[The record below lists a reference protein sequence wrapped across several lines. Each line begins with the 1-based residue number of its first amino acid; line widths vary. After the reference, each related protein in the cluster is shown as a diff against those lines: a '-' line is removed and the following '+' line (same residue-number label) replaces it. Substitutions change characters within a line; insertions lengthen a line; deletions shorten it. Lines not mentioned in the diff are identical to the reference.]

1 MNNTPNLPDT
11 EQQRLQAL
19 DSYQIMDSLPE
30 EDFDELTKMASQIC
44 GTPIALIT
52 LVDSSR
58 QWFKSK
64 LGIDVQQTPREHAF
78 CAYTITDPSGI
89 LMVSNA
95 REDQRFAENPLV
107 TGDPNI
113 AFYAGISLQT
123 SEGMQLGS
131 LCVIDTIP
139 RTLDEQQLWSLKVLG
154 KQVIAQMELRKK
166 LLLLSEAN
174 RRLAE
179 TNQFMQ
185 QFATAAA
192 HDIKNPLTTI
202 SMSTELLTRH
212 LNHSGDHKGH
222 KLALTSLNSA
232 KTLAK
237 LINDMLDY
245 SIRPEILTAQHES
258 IELGSFLRRTVSM
271 LSIPENVQISY
282 PEAKI
287 EINTS
292 AIALHQIMINL
303 LTNSVRYNDK
313 QTCLIQIDCVI
324 KDDLVNIT
332 VCDNGMG
339 IRKEELERIFQ
350 RNVTL
355 NTSDRFAQSGTG
367 IGLATVK
374 LLVEKLGGQISVQS
388 TPGTGSAFTF
398 TISSKKPALRTI
410 RKSFCNKKE
419 VMKAQ

>member
-1 MNNTPNLPDT
+1 MNDIAKLP
-11 EQQRLQAL
+11 ENEKQRLEAL
-19 DSYQIMDSLPE
+19 ESYQIMDSLPE

-64 LGIDVQQTPREHAF
+64 LGIDVQQTPRTHAF
-78 CAYTITDPSGI
+78 CAHTIIDPTGV
-89 LMVSNA
+89 MVVSNA

-113 AFYAGISLQT
+113 AFYAGISLLT
-123 SEGMQLGS
+123 PEGMPLGS

-166 LLLLSEAN
+166 LSLLCETN

-185 QFATAAA
+185 QFATTAA

-202 SMSTELLTRH
+202 SMSAELLTRH
-212 LNHSGDHKGH
+212 LDNSGDKKGH
-222 KLALTSLNSA
+222 KLALTSLNGIKA
-232 KTLAK
+232 LRK

-245 SIRPEILTAQHES
+245 SIRPEILTVQHEL
-258 IELGSFLRRTVSM
+258 IELNSFLRKTVSM
-271 LSIPENVQISY
+271 LSIPENVNISY

-287 EINTS
+287 EISTS
-292 AIALHQIMINL
+292 SIALQQIMINL

-313 QTCLIQIDCVI
+313 QTCLIHIDCVI
-324 KDDLVNIT
+324 IDDLAQIT
-332 VCDNGMG
+332 IIDNGMG

-388 TPGTGSAFTF
+388 TPGIGSAFTF
-398 TISSKKPALRTI
+398 TIRSKKINVRNDLEI
-410 RKSFCNKKE
+410 VEK
-419 VMKAQ
+419 

>member
-1 MNNTPNLPDT
+1 
-11 EQQRLQAL
+11 
-19 DSYQIMDSLPE
+19 MDSLPE

-398 TISSKKPALRTI
+398 TISSKKTSIKNNSKIVL
-410 RKSFCNKKE
+410 
-419 VMKAQ
+419 Q

>member
-1 MNNTPNLPDT
+1 MNNITILPQN
-11 EQQRLQAL
+11 EKQRLQAL
-19 DSYQIMDSLPE
+19 DSYQIIDSLPE

-52 LVDSSR
+52 LLDSSR

-64 LGIDVQQTPREHAF
+64 LGIDVQQTPRAHAF
-78 CAYTITDPSGI
+78 CAHTIIDPTGV
-89 LMVSNA
+89 MVVSDA

-113 AFYAGISLQT
+113 AFYAGISLLT
-123 SEGMQLGS
+123 PEGMALGS
-131 LCVIDTIP
+131 LCVIDTVP
-139 RTLDEQQLWSLKVLG
+139 RKLDEQQIWSLKVLG

-166 LLLLSEAN
+166 LLLLCETN

-185 QFATAAA
+185 QFATTAA

-202 SMSTELLTRH
+202 SMSAELLTRH
-212 LNHSGDHKGH
+212 LENSGDKKGH
-222 KLALTSLNSA
+222 NLALVCLNGIKA
-232 KTLAK
+232 LRK

-245 SIRPEILTAQHES
+245 SIRPEILTGQHET
-258 IELGSFLRRTVSM
+258 IELGSFLRKTVSM

-287 EINTS
+287 EISTS
-292 AIALHQIMINL
+292 AIALQQIMINP

-324 KDDLVNIT
+324 IDDLSNIT
-332 VCDNGMG
+332 VRDNGIG

-374 LLVEKLGGQISVQS
+374 LLVEKLGGEISVQS
-388 TPGTGSAFTF
+388 TPHIGSAFTF
-398 TISSKKPALRTI
+398 TIRSKKTA
-410 RKSFCNKKE
+410 
-419 VMKAQ
+419 

>member
-1 MNNTPNLPDT
+1 LNNTPNLPDT

-398 TISSKKPALRTI
+398 TISSKKTSIKNNSKIVL
-410 RKSFCNKKE
+410 
-419 VMKAQ
+419 Q

>member
-1 MNNTPNLPDT
+1 MNDTAKLP
-11 EQQRLQAL
+11 ENEKQRLEAL
-19 DSYQIMDSLPE
+19 ESYQIMDSLPE

-64 LGIDVQQTPREHAF
+64 LGIDVQQTPRAHAF
-78 CAYTITDPSGI
+78 CAHTIIDPTGV
-89 LMVSNA
+89 MVVSNA
-95 REDQRFAENPLV
+95 KEDQRFTQNPLV

-113 AFYAGISLQT
+113 AFYAGISLLT
-123 SEGMQLGS
+123 AEGMPLGT
-131 LCVIDTIP
+131 LCVIDNVP
-139 RTLDEQQLWSLKVLG
+139 RTLNEQQLWSLKVLG
-154 KQVIAQMELRKK
+154 KQVIAHMELRKK
-166 LLLLSEAN
+166 LLLLCEAN

-192 HDIKNPLTTI
+192 HDIKNPLSTI
-202 SMSTELLTRH
+202 SMSAELLTRH
-212 LNHSGDHKGH
+212 LNNNGDQKGL
-222 KLALTSLNSA
+222 KLASTGLNSA
-232 KTLAK
+232 KSLAK

-245 SIRPEILTAQHES
+245 SIRPEILTAQHEM
-258 IELGSFLRRTVSM
+258 IELGGFLRKTVAM

-282 PEAKI
+282 PETKI

-292 AIALHQIMINL
+292 AIALHQILINL

-313 QTCLIQIDCVI
+313 QTCLVKIDCVI
-324 KDDLVNIT
+324 NDDIARIT
-332 VCDNGMG
+332 VSDNGIG

-374 LLVEKLGGQISVQS
+374 LLVEKLGGEINVQS
-388 TPGTGSAFTF
+388 TPGIGSAFSF
-398 TISSKKPALRTI
+398 TIKSKKDIAE
-410 RKSFCNKKE
+410 KE
-419 VMKAQ
+419 LKTAIE

>member
-1 MNNTPNLPDT
+1 MNDIAKLP
-11 EQQRLQAL
+11 ENEKQRLETL
-19 DSYQIMDSLPE
+19 ESYQIMDSLPE

-64 LGIDVQQTPREHAF
+64 LGIDVQQTPRAHAF
-78 CAYTITDPSGI
+78 CAHTIIDPTGV
-89 LMVSNA
+89 MVVSNA
-95 REDQRFAENPLV
+95 KEDQRFTQNPLV

-113 AFYAGISLQT
+113 AFYAGISLLT
-123 SEGMQLGS
+123 AEGMPLGT
-131 LCVIDTIP
+131 LCVIDNVP
-139 RTLDEQQLWSLKVLG
+139 RTLNEQQLWSLKVLG
-154 KQVIAQMELRKK
+154 KQVIAHMELRKK
-166 LLLLSEAN
+166 LLLLCEAN

-192 HDIKNPLTTI
+192 HDIKNPLSTI
-202 SMSTELLTRH
+202 SMSAELLTRH
-212 LNHSGDHKGH
+212 LNNNGDQKGL
-222 KLALTSLNSA
+222 KLASTGLNSA
-232 KTLAK
+232 KALAK

-245 SIRPEILTAQHES
+245 SIRPEILTAQHEM
-258 IELGSFLRRTVSM
+258 IELGGFLRKTVAM

-282 PEAKI
+282 PETKI

-292 AIALHQIMINL
+292 AIALHQILINL

-313 QTCLIQIDCVI
+313 QTCLVKIDSVI
-324 KDDLVNIT
+324 NDDIARIT
-332 VCDNGMG
+332 VSDNGIG

-374 LLVEKLGGQISVQS
+374 LLVEKLGGEISVQS
-388 TPGTGSAFTF
+388 TPGIGSAFSF
-398 TISSKKPALRTI
+398 TIKSKKDIAEKELKTTI
-410 RKSFCNKKE
+410 E
-419 VMKAQ
+419 

>member
-398 TISSKKPALRTI
+398 TISSKKTSIKNNSKIVL
-410 RKSFCNKKE
+410 
-419 VMKAQ
+419 Q

>member
-1 MNNTPNLPDT
+1 MNNIAILPQN
-11 EQQRLQAL
+11 EKQRLQAL

-52 LVDSSR
+52 LLDSSR

-64 LGIDVQQTPREHAF
+64 LGIDVQQTPRAHAF
-78 CAYTITDPSGI
+78 CAHTIIDPTGV
-89 LMVSNA
+89 MVVSNA

-113 AFYAGISLQT
+113 AFYAGISLLT
-123 SEGMQLGS
+123 PEGMALGS
-131 LCVIDTIP
+131 LCVIDTVP
-139 RTLDEQQLWSLKVLG
+139 RKLNEQQIWSLKVLA

-166 LLLLSEAN
+166 LLLLCETN

-185 QFATAAA
+185 QFATTAA

-202 SMSTELLTRH
+202 SMSAELLTRH
-212 LNHSGDHKGH
+212 LENSGDKKGH
-222 KLALTSLNSA
+222 NLALVCLNGIKA
-232 KTLAK
+232 LRK
-237 LINDMLDY
+237 LINEMLDY
-245 SIRPEILTAQHES
+245 SIRPEILTAQHET
-258 IELGSFLRRTVSM
+258 IELGSFLRKTVSM

-287 EINTS
+287 EISTS
-292 AIALHQIMINL
+292 AIALQQIMINL

-313 QTCLIQIDCVI
+313 QTCLIQIDCVVI
-324 KDDLVNIT
+324 DDLANIT
-332 VCDNGMG
+332 VRDNGIG

-374 LLVEKLGGQISVQS
+374 LLVEKLGGEISVQS
-388 TPGTGSAFTF
+388 TPYIGSAFTF
-398 TISSKKPALRTI
+398 TVRSKKA
-410 RKSFCNKKE
+410 
-419 VMKAQ
+419 A

>member
-1 MNNTPNLPDT
+1 MNHIPNLPDN
-11 EQQRLQAL
+11 EKQRLQAL
-19 DSYQIMDSLPE
+19 ESYQIMDSLPE

-64 LGIDVQQTPREHAF
+64 LGIDVEQTPRAHAF
-78 CAYTITDPSGI
+78 CAHTITDPDGI
-89 LMVSNA
+89 MVVSNA
-95 REDQRFAENPLV
+95 KEDERFAKNPLV

-113 AFYAGISLQT
+113 AFYAGISLLT
-123 SEGMQLGS
+123 PEGMPLGS
-131 LCVIDTIP
+131 LCVIDTVP
-139 RTLDEQQLWSLKVLG
+139 RTLDDQQLWSLKVLG

-166 LLLLSEAN
+166 LLLICETN
-174 RRLAE
+174 KRLAE

-185 QFATAAA
+185 QFATTAA
-192 HDIKNPLTTI
+192 HDIKNPLATI
-202 SMSTELLTRH
+202 SMSTELLTKH
-212 LNHSGDHKGH
+212 LDNSGDKKGH
-222 KLALTSLNSA
+222 KLALISLNGIKA
-232 KTLAK
+232 LRK

-245 SIRPEILTAQHES
+245 SIRPENLTVQHEL
-258 IELGSFLRRTVSM
+258 IELGGFLRKTVSM
-271 LSIPENVQISY
+271 LSIPENVKISY

-287 EINTS
+287 EISTS
-292 AIALHQIMINL
+292 AIALQQIMINL
-303 LTNSVRYNDK
+303 LTNAVRYNDK
-313 QTCLIQIDCVI
+313 QTCLIHIDCVI
-324 KDDLVNIT
+324 IDDLAHIT
-332 VCDNGMG
+332 VSDNGIG

-374 LLVEKLGGQISVQS
+374 LLADKLGGQISVQS

-398 TISSKKPALRTI
+398 TIRSKKPL
-410 RKSFCNKKE
+410 
-419 VMKAQ
+419 

>member
-185 QFATAAA
+185 QFATAAT

-350 RNVTL
+350 RNVT
-355 NTSDRFAQSGTG
+355 
-367 IGLATVK
+367 
-374 LLVEKLGGQISVQS
+374 
-388 TPGTGSAFTF
+388 
-398 TISSKKPALRTI
+398 
-410 RKSFCNKKE
+410 
-419 VMKAQ
+419 

>member
-1 MNNTPNLPDT
+1 LNNIPTPPDN
-11 EQQRLQAL
+11 EKQRLEAL
-19 DSYQIMDSLPE
+19 ESYQIMDSLPE

-52 LVDSSR
+52 LVDNSR

-64 LGIDVQQTPREHAF
+64 LGIDVQQTPRAHAF
-78 CAYTITDPSGI
+78 CAHTIIDPSGV
-89 LMVSNA
+89 MVVSNA
-95 REDQRFAENPLV
+95 KEDQRFAENPLV

-113 AFYAGISLQT
+113 AFYAGISLLT
-123 SEGMQLGS
+123 PEGMPMGS

-166 LLLLSEAN
+166 LLLLCETNN
-174 RRLAE
+174 RLVE

-192 HDIKNPLTTI
+192 HDIKNPLSTI
-202 SMSTELLTRH
+202 SMSSELLVRH
-212 LNHSGDHKGH
+212 LNNSGDQKGI
-222 KLALTSLNSA
+222 KLASTSLNSA
-232 KTLAK
+232 KTLGK

-245 SIRPEILTAQHES
+245 SIRPEILTVQHET
-258 IELGSFLRRTVSM
+258 IELDGFLHKTVAM

-282 PEAKI
+282 PEKKI
-287 EINTS
+287 RINTS
-292 AIALHQIMINL
+292 AIALQQIMINL
-303 LTNSVRYNDK
+303 LTNSIRYNDK
-313 QTCLIQIDCVI
+313 QICLIQIDCVI
-324 KDDLVNIT
+324 DDDIAKIT
-332 VCDNGMG
+332 VSDNGMG

-374 LLVEKLGGQISVQS
+374 LLVEKLGGEISVQS
-388 TPGTGSAFTF
+388 TPGIGSAFTF
-398 TISSKKPALRTI
+398 TMRSNKPI
-410 RKSFCNKKE
+410 
-419 VMKAQ
+419 

>member
-1 MNNTPNLPDT
+1 MNNIAILPQN
-11 EQQRLQAL
+11 EKQRLQAL

-52 LVDSSR
+52 LLDSSR

-64 LGIDVQQTPREHAF
+64 LGIDVQQTPRAHAF
-78 CAYTITDPSGI
+78 CAHTIIDPTGV
-89 LMVSNA
+89 MVVSNA

-113 AFYAGISLQT
+113 AFYAGISLLT
-123 SEGMQLGS
+123 PEGMALGS
-131 LCVIDTIP
+131 LCVIDTVP
-139 RTLDEQQLWSLKVLG
+139 RKLDEQQIWSLKVLG

-166 LLLLSEAN
+166 LLLLCETN

-185 QFATAAA
+185 QFATTAA

-202 SMSTELLTRH
+202 SMSAELLTRH
-212 LNHSGDHKGH
+212 LENSGDKKGH
-222 KLALTSLNSA
+222 NLALVCLNGIKA
-232 KTLAK
+232 LRK

-245 SIRPEILTAQHES
+245 SIRPEILTAQHET
-258 IELGSFLRRTVSM
+258 IELGSFFRKTVSM

-282 PEAKI
+282 PETKI
-287 EINTS
+287 EISTS
-292 AIALHQIMINL
+292 AIALQQIMINL

-313 QTCLIQIDCVI
+313 QTCQIQIDCVVI
-324 KDDLVNIT
+324 DDLANIT
-332 VCDNGMG
+332 VRDNGIG

-374 LLVEKLGGQISVQS
+374 LLVEKLGGEISVQS
-388 TPGTGSAFTF
+388 TPYIGSAFTF
-398 TISSKKPALRTI
+398 TIRSKKQ
-410 RKSFCNKKE
+410 RKYKFKKHYIY
-419 VMKAQ
+419 

>member
-1 MNNTPNLPDT
+1 LNNIAILPQN
-11 EQQRLQAL
+11 EKQRLQAL

-52 LVDSSR
+52 LLDSSR

-64 LGIDVQQTPREHAF
+64 LGIDVQQTPRAHAF
-78 CAYTITDPSGI
+78 CAHTIIDPTGV
-89 LMVSNA
+89 MVVSNA

-113 AFYAGISLQT
+113 AFYAGISLLT
-123 SEGMQLGS
+123 PEGMALGS
-131 LCVIDTIP
+131 LCVIDTVP
-139 RTLDEQQLWSLKVLG
+139 RKLNEQQIWSLKVLA

-166 LLLLSEAN
+166 LLLLCETN

-185 QFATAAA
+185 QFATTAA

-202 SMSTELLTRH
+202 SMSAELLTRH
-212 LNHSGDHKGH
+212 LENSGDKKGH
-222 KLALTSLNSA
+222 NLALVCLNGIKA
-232 KTLAK
+232 LRK
-237 LINDMLDY
+237 LINEMLDY
-245 SIRPEILTAQHES
+245 SIRPEILTAQHET
-258 IELGSFLRRTVSM
+258 IELGSFLRKTVSM

-287 EINTS
+287 EISTS
-292 AIALHQIMINL
+292 AIALQQIMINL

-313 QTCLIQIDCVI
+313 QTCLIQIDCVVI
-324 KDDLVNIT
+324 DDLANIT
-332 VCDNGMG
+332 VRDNGIG

-374 LLVEKLGGQISVQS
+374 LLVEKLGGEISVQS
-388 TPGTGSAFTF
+388 TPYIGSAFTF
-398 TISSKKPALRTI
+398 TVRSKKA
-410 RKSFCNKKE
+410 
-419 VMKAQ
+419 A

>member
-1 MNNTPNLPDT
+1 MNNIAKLP
-11 EQQRLQAL
+11 ENEKQRLEAL
-19 DSYQIMDSLPE
+19 ESYQIMDSLPE

-64 LGIDVQQTPREHAF
+64 LGIDVQQTPRAHAF
-78 CAYTITDPSGI
+78 CAHTIIDPTGV
-89 LMVSNA
+89 MVVSNA
-95 REDQRFAENPLV
+95 KEDQRFAENPLV

-113 AFYAGISLQT
+113 AFYAGISLLT
-123 SEGMQLGS
+123 PEGMPLGS
-131 LCVIDTIP
+131 LCVIDTVP
-139 RTLDEQQLWSLKVLG
+139 RTLNEQQLWSLKVLG

-166 LLLLSEAN
+166 LSLLCETN
-174 RRLAE
+174 RHLAE

-185 QFATAAA
+185 QFATTAA

-202 SMSTELLTRH
+202 SMSAELLTRH
-212 LNHSGDHKGH
+212 LDNSGDKKGH
-222 KLALTSLNSA
+222 KLALTSLNGIKA
-232 KTLAK
+232 LRK
-237 LINDMLDY
+237 LINDMFDY
-245 SIRPEILTAQHES
+245 SIRPEMLTAQHEL
-258 IELGSFLRRTVSM
+258 INLGSFLRKTVSM
-271 LSIPENVQISY
+271 LSIPENVNICY

-287 EINTS
+287 EISTS
-292 AIALHQIMINL
+292 AIALQQIMINL

-313 QTCLIQIDCVI
+313 QKCLIHIDCVI
-324 KDDLVNIT
+324 IDDQANIT
-332 VCDNGMG
+332 VSDNGMG

-388 TPGTGSAFTF
+388 TPGIGSAFTF
-398 TISSKKPALRTI
+398 TIRSKKI
-410 RKSFCNKKE
+410 NVRKDLE
-419 VMKAQ
+419 VVEK

>member
-1 MNNTPNLPDT
+1 MNNIAILPQN
-11 EQQRLQAL
+11 EKQRLQAL

-52 LVDSSR
+52 LLDSSR

-64 LGIDVQQTPREHAF
+64 LGIDVQQTPRAHAF
-78 CAYTITDPSGI
+78 CAHTIIDPSGV
-89 LMVSNA
+89 MVVSNA

-113 AFYAGISLQT
+113 AFYAGISLLT
-123 SEGMQLGS
+123 PEGMALGS
-131 LCVIDTIP
+131 LCVIDTVP
-139 RTLDEQQLWSLKVLG
+139 RKLDEQQIWSLKVLG

-166 LLLLSEAN
+166 LLLLCETN

-185 QFATAAA
+185 QFATTAA

-202 SMSTELLTRH
+202 SMSAELLTRH
-212 LNHSGDHKGH
+212 LDNNGDKKGH
-222 KLALTSLNSA
+222 KLALACLNGIKA
-232 KTLAK
+232 LRK

-245 SIRPEILTAQHES
+245 SIRPEILTAQHET
-258 IELGSFLRRTVSM
+258 IELGSFLRKTVSM

-287 EINTS
+287 EISTS
-292 AIALHQIMINL
+292 AIALQQIMINL

-324 KDDLVNIT
+324 IDDLANIT
-332 VCDNGMG
+332 VRDNGIG

-374 LLVEKLGGQISVQS
+374 LLVEKLGGEISVQS
-388 TPGTGSAFTF
+388 TPYIGSAFTF
-398 TISSKKPALRTI
+398 TIRSKKTA
-410 RKSFCNKKE
+410 
-419 VMKAQ
+419 

>member
-1 MNNTPNLPDT
+1 LNHIPNLPDN
-11 EQQRLQAL
+11 EKQRLQAL
-19 DSYQIMDSLPE
+19 ESYQIMDSLPE

-64 LGIDVQQTPREHAF
+64 LGIDVEQTPRAHAF
-78 CAYTITDPSGI
+78 CAHTITDPNGI
-89 LMVSNA
+89 MVVSNA
-95 REDQRFAENPLV
+95 KEDERFAKNPLV

-113 AFYAGISLQT
+113 AFYAGISLLT
-123 SEGMQLGS
+123 PEGMPLGS
-131 LCVIDTIP
+131 LCVIDTVP

-166 LLLLSEAN
+166 LLLICETN
-174 RRLAE
+174 KRLAE

-185 QFATAAA
+185 QFATTAA
-192 HDIKNPLTTI
+192 HDIKNPLATI
-202 SMSTELLTRH
+202 SMSTELLTKH
-212 LNHSGDHKGH
+212 LDNSGDKKGH
-222 KLALTSLNSA
+222 KLALISLNGIKA
-232 KTLAK
+232 LRK

-245 SIRPEILTAQHES
+245 SIRPENLTAQHEL
-258 IELGSFLRRTVSM
+258 IELDGFLRKTVSM
-271 LSIPENVQISY
+271 LSIPENVKISY

-287 EINTS
+287 EISTS
-292 AIALHQIMINL
+292 AIALQQIMINL
-303 LTNSVRYNDK
+303 LTNAVRYNDK
-313 QTCLIQIDCVI
+313 QTCLIHIGCEI
-324 KDDLVNIT
+324 IDDLAHIT
-332 VCDNGMG
+332 VSDNGIG

-398 TISSKKPALRTI
+398 TIRSKKAIVETGLKI
-410 RKSFCNKKE
+410 DIE
-419 VMKAQ
+419 

>member
-1 MNNTPNLPDT
+1 
-11 EQQRLQAL
+11 
-19 DSYQIMDSLPE
+19 
-30 EDFDELTKMASQIC
+30 MASQIC

-78 CAYTITDPSGI
+78 CAHTITDPSGI
-89 LMVSNA
+89 LIVSNA
-95 REDQRFAENPLV
+95 TEDQRFAENPLV
-107 TGDPNI
+107 TDDPNI

-123 SEGMQLGS
+123 PEGMQLGS
-131 LCVIDTIP
+131 LCVIDTVP

-154 KQVIAQMELRKK
+154 KQVIAHMELRKK

-174 RRLAE
+174 RHLTE

-192 HDIKNPLTTI
+192 HDIKNPLSTI
-202 SMSTELLTRH
+202 SMSAELLTRH
-212 LNHSGDHKGH
+212 LEHSGDQKGH
-222 KLALTSLNSA
+222 RLASTSLNGA
-232 KTLAK
+232 KALAK

-245 SIRPEILTAQHES
+245 SIRPEILTAQHKS
-258 IELGSFLRRTVSM
+258 IELSGFLRKTVSM
-271 LSIPENVQISY
+271 LSIPENVKISY

-287 EINTS
+287 EISTS
-292 AIALHQIMINL
+292 AIALQQIMINL

-313 QTCLIQIDCVI
+313 QTCLIQIGCVI
-324 KDDLVNIT
+324 EDDLAYIT

-355 NTSDRFAQSGTG
+355 NTADRFAQSGTG

-398 TISSKKPALRTI
+398 TIRSKK
-410 RKSFCNKKE
+410 S
-419 VMKAQ
+419 

>member
-1 MNNTPNLPDT
+1 MNNIPNLPDY
-11 EQQRLQAL
+11 EKQRLQAL

-30 EDFDELTKMASQIC
+30 EDFDELTRMASQIC

-78 CAYTITDPSGI
+78 CAHTITDPSGI
-89 LMVSNA
+89 LIVSNA
-95 REDQRFAENPLV
+95 REDRRFAENPLV
-107 TGDPNI
+107 TDDPNI

-123 SEGMQLGS
+123 PEGMQLGS
-131 LCVIDTIP
+131 LCVIDTVP

-154 KQVIAQMELRKK
+154 KQVIAHMELRKK

-174 RRLAE
+174 RHLTE

-192 HDIKNPLTTI
+192 HDIKNPLSTI
-202 SMSTELLTRH
+202 SMSAELLTRH
-212 LNHSGDHKGH
+212 LHQSGDQKGH
-222 KLALTSLNSA
+222 RLASTSLNGA
-232 KTLAK
+232 KALAK

-258 IELGSFLRRTVSM
+258 IELSGFLRKTVSM

-287 EINTS
+287 EISTS
-292 AIALHQIMINL
+292 AIALQQIMINL

-313 QTCLIQIDCVI
+313 QTCLIQIGCVI
-324 KDDLVNIT
+324 KDDLAYIT

-355 NTSDRFAQSGTG
+355 NTADRFAQSGTG

-398 TISSKKPALRTI
+398 TIRSKK
-410 RKSFCNKKE
+410 S
-419 VMKAQ
+419 